1 MPVSV
6 GIDLGTTFSAVAS
19 VNPQTGMPEIVR
31 NGEGGKITPSI
42 IQFLNGRPVFGS
54 EAASAFAAG
63 ELDCVATFKRSM
75 GKNETYCTIDGTPY
89 TAEQLSTLLLKHL
102 KADAEA
108 TLSDKIG
115 ETVTIED
122 AVITVPA
129 YFQSPEREATK
140 MAAEAAGLTVKQLID
155 EPNAASLAYGLN
167 HWRENANILVYDLGG
182 GTFDVSLVCMGE
194 NGKLST
200 VSTQGNHRLG
210 GKDWDA
216 RLEGLLF
223 AKFADETEM
232 DLEEL
237 TEDLSLKA
245 VIRGLAENVKKQ
257 LTTLPTVKVSEH
269 IPGYGNATVTLTREE
284 FEQNTSDLLDQTGAL
299 CRAVLNEV
307 GIINKDVTDVL
318 LVGGSTRM
326 PQVSSFLLNI
336 FGKKPIT
343 HVNPD
348 EAVALGAAIQVTK
361 QKRAYVPSA
370 IGTVAGKKV
379 AKTAEVSRKSVKDS
393 FRLGN
398 IGMLD
403 IQETTAHAMGMIA
416 ISKDETQYMNDII
429 IPANHAR
436 PTRVA
441 KAFTFYTSARGENE
455 MDVFVL
461 QGENDN
467 PLDNLITNRYVI
479 SGIRHNRE
487 QKGKTMIR
495 VQYSYDINGIIRVSA
510 RQDSDNVNLTVRK
523 EPVPDDMSKYGLP
536 PEIQEFVQEPLSV
549 VLAVDVSGSMYSDD
563 RAPLKAAQSA
573 MYDFTGKI
581 LESASAQVG
590 IVAVADS
597 AEIVCGLTDDEQ
609 KCIRAIGAV
618 DDADVGGANA
628 GHPFDVIKRMLQQE
642 EGRRF
647 AIVLADGMWQCQS
660 AAIAASKSCNAVGIE
675 TAGVGFGSADR
686 EFMQDISNDD
696 ANALLVSQSELTQAF
711 GSIAQS
717 LGGESGPRGQSGGTT
732 DVETWDD

>member
-6 GIDLGTTFSAVAS
+6 GIDLGTTFSAVAA
-19 VNPQTGMPEIVR
+19 VNPQTGMPEIVL

-42 IQFLNGRPVFGS
+42 IQFINGTPVFGS

-63 ELDCVATFKRSM
+63 ELDCVAAFKRSM
-75 GKNETYCTIDGTPY
+75 GKNETYCTVDGIPY

-102 KADAEA
+102 KAGAEA
-108 TLSDKIG
+108 TLGD
-115 ETVTIED
+115 TIQE

-129 YFQSPEREATK
+129 YFRSPEREATI
-140 MAAEAAGLTVKQLID
+140 MSAEAAGLTVKQLID

-200 VSTQGNHRLG
+200 VSTQGNHYLG

-223 AKFADETEM
+223 AKFADETEIDLE
-232 DLEEL
+232 DLEE
-237 TEDLSLKA
+237 DISLKA
-245 VIRGLAENVKKQ
+245 ALRGLAENVKKQ
-257 LTTLPTVKVSEH
+257 LTTMMTAKASEH

-299 CRAVLNEV
+299 CRAVLSEV
-307 GIINKDVTDVL
+307 GITKEDVTDVL

-326 PQVSSFLLNI
+326 PQVTSFILGL
-336 FGKKPIT
+336 FGKKPIA

-348 EAVALGAAIQVTK
+348 EAVALGAAIQATK
-361 QKRAYVPSA
+361 KVRAYIPSA
-370 IGTVAGKKV
+370 IGTLDGKKV
-379 AKTAEVSRKSVKDS
+379 AKTAEVSRKKAKDS

-398 IGMLD
+398 IGLLD

-416 ISKDETQYMNDII
+416 INQDETRYINDII

-441 KAFTFYTSARGENE
+441 KAFTFYTTARGDQE
-455 MDVFVL
+455 MDIFVL
-461 QGENDN
+461 QGENEN

-487 QKGKTMIR
+487 QKGKTIIR
-495 VQYSYDINGIIRVSA
+495 VQYSYDNNGIICVSA
-510 RQDSDNVNLTVRK
+510 RQNNDNTNLPVRK
-523 EPVPDDMSKYGLP
+523 DVVPEDMSKYGLP
-536 PEIQEFVQEPLSV
+536 YEKQEFKIEPLSV
-549 VLAVDVSGSMYSDD
+549 VLAVDVSGSMYAND
-563 RAPLKAAQSA
+563 RAPLRDAQRA
-573 MYDFTGKI
+573 MRDFVDKI
-581 LESASAQVG
+581 LDDVNARVA

-597 AEIVCGLTDDEQ
+597 AEVVCGLTNDDQ
-609 KCIRAIGAV
+609 RCHRAIETV
-618 DDADVGGANA
+618 DAIDVGGANA
-628 GHPFDVIKRMLQQE
+628 GHPFDAIKNMLQHE
-642 EGRRF
+642 AGNRY

-660 AAIAASKSCNAVGIE
+660 AAIAASESCNAVGIE
-675 TAGVGFGSADR
+675 TAAIGFGSADHAFLR
-686 EFMQDISNDD
+686 SISSDD
-696 ANALLVSQSELTQAF
+696 ANALLVSQSELSQAF

-717 LGGESGPRGQSGGTT
+717 LGGAGGPQGQSGGAT
-732 DVETWDD
+732 DVATWDD

>member
-6 GIDLGTTFSAVAS
+6 GIDLGTTFSAVAV
-19 VNPQTGMPEIVR
+19 VNSQTGMPEIVL

-42 IQFLNGRPVFGS
+42 IQFFNGNPVFGS

-75 GKNETYCTIDGTPY
+75 GENETYCTIDETPY

-108 TLSDKIG
+108 TLGD
-115 ETVTIED
+115 TIEEV
-122 AVITVPA
+122 VITVPA
-129 YFQSPEREATK
+129 YFRSHEREATI
-140 MAAEAAGLTVKQLID
+140 MAAEAAGLKVKQLID

-182 GTFDVSLVCMGE
+182 GTFDVSLVRMGE
-194 NGKLST
+194 SGKLST
-200 VSTQGNHRLG
+200 ISTQGNHCLG

-216 RLEGLLF
+216 RLESLLF
-223 AKFADETEM
+223 AKFADETET
-232 DLEEL
+232 DLE
-237 TEDLSLKA
+237 DLKDDLNLKT

-257 LTTLPTVKVSEH
+257 LTTMPAAKVSEH

-284 FEQNTSDLLDQTGAL
+284 FDQSASDLLDQTGAL
-299 CRAVLNEV
+299 CRAVLADV
-307 GIINKDVTDVL
+307 GITKEDVTDVL

-326 PQVSSFLLNI
+326 PQVSSFILDI
-336 FGKKPIT
+336 FGKKPIA

-361 QKRAYVPSA
+361 KVRAYIPSV
-370 IGTVAGKKV
+370 IGTVDGKKV

-398 IGMLD
+398 IGILD

-416 ISKDETQYMNDII
+416 ISEDETRYINDII

-461 QGENDN
+461 QGESDN

-479 SGIRHNRE
+479 SGIRHNQD
-487 QKGKTMIR
+487 QKGETVIR

-510 RQDSDNVNLTVRK
+510 RQDIDTINLIVRK

-536 PEIQEFVQEPLSV
+536 PEIQEYIPEPLSV
-549 VLAVDVSGSMYSDD
+549 VLAVDVSYSMEGE
-563 RAPLKAAQSA
+563 PLRDAKNA
-573 MYDFTGKI
+573 MREFARST
-581 LESASAQVG
+581 LENPCAQVG
-590 IVAVADS
+590 VVAVADH
-597 AEIVCGLTDDEQ
+597 ALEVIGLTNNLHS
-609 KCIRAIGAV
+609 CLAAIDSVNLNSDTTGIAN
-618 DDADVGGANA
+618 DAHPFDLAMGMLRHQTGNRRVITLADGCWSNEATAQSAASRCNEAGIDTASVGFGGAN
-628 GHPFDVIKRMLQQE
+628 QE
-642 EGRRF
+642 F
-647 AIVLADGMWQCQS
+647 LDS
-660 AAIAASKSCNAVGIE
+660 
-675 TAGVGFGSADR
+675 
-686 EFMQDISNDD
+686 ISNTE
-696 ANALLVSQSELTQAF
+696 ALLVSQSELAQAF

-717 LGGESGPRGQSGGTT
+717 LGGGTGPQGQSGGAT
-732 DVETWDD
+732 DIETWDD